1 MHGVH
6 GPGRGQ
12 PYGPNRERTT
22 RHQTPRVH
30 TAKPRLITPP
40 PPAQVL
46 LIRASGMVDEDD
58 DDDDDE
64 YGEEDESLRLM
75 QLQQGE
81 SRGCAPSWH

>member
-1 MHGVH
+1 MH

-58 DDDDDE
+58 DDDDDDE

-81 SRGCAPSWH
+81 GRGCAPSWH